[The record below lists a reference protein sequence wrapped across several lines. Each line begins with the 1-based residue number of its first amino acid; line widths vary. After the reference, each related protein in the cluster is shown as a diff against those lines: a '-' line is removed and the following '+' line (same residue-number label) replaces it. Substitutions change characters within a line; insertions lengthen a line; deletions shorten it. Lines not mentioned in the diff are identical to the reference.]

1 MASSGPDDGVRF
13 RLPPDS
19 LKFISRSCGIL
30 PFQPLDLS
38 EFASLVMEFER
49 EMRGDERIP
58 RHVAIIMDG
67 NGRWAKQRFL
77 PRTAGHRAGVK
88 AVRKT
93 VEHCVA
99 RGVRVLTLFAFS
111 SENWRR
117 PQQEISVLMELFVST
132 LEREAERLHGNGI
145 RIRFIGDRT
154 AFSEKLQARIV
165 SSERL
170 TRDNERMDLVIA
182 ANYGGRWDIVN
193 ATREI
198 VIRVQRG
205 ELQGHDINDALF
217 GRYLT
222 LAELPEPD
230 LFIRTGGERRI
241 SNFLLW
247 QLAYTEL
254 FFTPTLWPDF
264 DEKLLD
270 HAIDDFATR
279 QRRFGYTGE
288 QVESLT
294 VRNNLN

>member
-1 MASSGPDDGVRF
+1 MESETEV
-13 RLPPDS
+13 
-19 LKFISRSCGIL
+19 SR
-30 PFQPLDLS
+30 
-38 EFASLVMEFER
+38 
-49 EMRGDERIP
+49 DERIP
-58 RHVAIIMDG
+58 RHIAIIMDG

-77 PRTAGHRAGVK
+77 PRTAGHRAGVR

-117 PQQEISVLMELFVST
+117 PEQEVSVLMELFVST
-132 LEREAERLHGNGI
+132 LDREAARLHRNGV

-154 AFSEKLQARIV
+154 AFSEKLQERIV
-165 SSERL
+165 KSERL
-170 TRDNERMDLVIA
+170 TRDNDRMDLVIA

-193 ATREI
+193 AARE
-198 VIRVQRG
+198 VAIRVQRG
-205 ELQGHDINDALF
+205 DLQGHEITESSVAQYLAL
-217 GRYLT
+217 
-222 LAELPEPD
+222 ADLPEPD
-230 LFIRTGGERRI
+230 LFIRTGGEHRI

-264 DEKLLD
+264 DEQVLD
-270 HAIDDFATR
+270 TAIDDFARR